1 VSLTQTTRTP
11 FTLRGSHLSPTD
23 TKHMLTLDTAQPLF
37 IGDTTDGNI
46 EVELPPAGANQATG
60 QSNQGQEL
68 IYRKVSADSNTLTVT
83 GSPDGPQ
90 ILTSNTGAAS
100 RVRFQSDGTDWW
112 VVG

>member
-1 VSLTQTTRTP
+1 MSLAQTTRTP
-11 FTLRGSHLSPTD
+11 FTLRGSRLSATD
-23 TKHMLTLDTAQPLF
+23 SKHMLTLDTAQALF
-37 IGDTTDGNI
+37 TADTTDGAI
-46 EVELPPAGANQATG
+46 EVNLPPPGANQSTG

-68 IYRKVSADSNTLTVT
+68 IYRKVSPDANTLTIN

-90 ILTSNTGAAS
+90 VLTSNVGAAS